1 MRDMQMRQGAIF
13 INTGIMVMKPYELPS
28 RRIQDHFLQELG
40 VLITQ

>member
-13 INTGIMVMKPYELPS
+13 IMVMKPYELPS